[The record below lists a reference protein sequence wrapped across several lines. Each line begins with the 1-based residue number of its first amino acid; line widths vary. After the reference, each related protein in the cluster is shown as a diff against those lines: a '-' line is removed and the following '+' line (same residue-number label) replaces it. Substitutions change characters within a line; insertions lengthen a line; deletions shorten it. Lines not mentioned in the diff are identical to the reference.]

1 MAKLVFS
8 ITLITIGNKP
18 PSWLQGGYDYYLK
31 LLKNKYVV
39 NPIHLNAVSTKLDNK
54 QRINKETEI
63 LKEKVAKNNYII
75 ALDENSKTLSS
86 IDFSTFITNKL
97 ETQKNI
103 TFIIGPSDGLSSEI
117 LDYADFRLSLSH
129 LTYTHDLAKLVLL
142 EQIFR
147 AQCIAAGHPYHRV

>member
-18 PSWLQGGYDYYLK
+18 PTWLQGGYDYYLK
-31 LLKNKYVV
+31 LLKNKYLV
-39 NPIHLNAVSTKLDNK
+39 NPIHLNAVSTKLDK
-54 QRINKETEI
+54 RQRENKETAI
-63 LKEKVAKNNYII
+63 IQEKIKTNNFII
-75 ALDENSKTLSS
+75 ALDENSKSLNSLEFSS
-86 IDFSTFITNKL
+86 FLIDKL
-97 ETQKNI
+97 DNHKNI
-103 TFIIGPSDGLSSEI
+103 TFIIGPSDGLSNEI
-117 LDYADFRLSLSH
+117 LNNVDYRLSLSC